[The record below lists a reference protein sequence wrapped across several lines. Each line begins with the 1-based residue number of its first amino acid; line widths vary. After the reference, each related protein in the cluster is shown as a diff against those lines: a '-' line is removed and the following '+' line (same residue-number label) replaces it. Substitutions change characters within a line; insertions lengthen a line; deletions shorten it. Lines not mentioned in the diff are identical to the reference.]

1 MYDHIA
7 MNSSFHPAACY
18 DEGQSQ
24 SVQSASSDNL
34 PPPRT
39 EKRVQQP
46 PPPPPSTSQPSLPHA
61 APSLQ
66 PVPLTCPP
74 PPPSP
79 PPGPRAEVTQPQSVA
94 APQATATA
102 LPDSER
108 VQKVAHEATQLQD
121 QFVRVLT
128 HTKITFSEKTAGFLG
143 RLQITLTTLPLS
155 NKFKRLCFLKEI
167 KEEIKSAKSVP
178 EIFELLEDYWN
189 YGDYALLHRLV
200 QEFGDSAL
208 QSEMGEYVAA
218 LERFEKGTTIQD
230 FSRAKPGDRDAPYD
244 FSKAVLQLNKDP
256 SKCTLYEVRQLVESL
271 ATSACLDQYVMF
283 LSGHSCGSVIIKL
296 AFPRV
301 ALDLIISAL
310 NKAFQETHQIVSVAI
325 DEKPLEEYS
334 EEHVKVC
341 ATS

>member
-1 MYDHIA
+1 
-7 MNSSFHPAACY
+7 MNSNFHPAACY
-18 DEGQSQ
+18 DGGQSQ

-46 PPPPPSTSQPSLPHA
+46 PPPPPSTSQASPPHA

-66 PVPLTCPP
+66 PAQLTCPP
-74 PPPSP
+74 PPPSSP
-79 PPGPRAEVTQPQSVA
+79 PDPRAEVTQPQSVP

-128 HTKITFSEKTAGFLG
+128 HTEIAFSEKTAGFLR
-143 RLQITLTTLPLS
+143 RLQITLATLPLS
-155 NKFKRLCFLKEI
+155 NKFKRLCFLEAKKQEI
-167 KEEIKSAKSVP
+167 EDAKSVS
-178 EIFELLEDYWN
+178 EIFKLLRRHWN
-189 YGDYALLHRLV
+189 YGDYALLQRLV

-230 FSRAKPGDRDAPYD
+230 FSQAKPGDRDAPYD
-244 FSKAVLQLNKDP
+244 FSQAVLKLNKDP

-296 AFPRV
+296 AFPPV

-310 NKAFQETHQIVSVAI
+310 NKAFRETHQIVSVTI
-325 DEKPLEEYS
+325 DEEPLEEYS

>member
-1 MYDHIA
+1 MY
-7 MNSSFHPAACY
+7 SAACY
-18 DEGQSQ
+18 DGEQSH
-24 SVQSASSDNL
+24 SVQSASSGKL
-34 PPPRT
+34 SPPLA
-39 EKRVQQP
+39 EKCVQQP
-46 PPPPPSTSQPSLPHA
+46 PPE
-61 APSLQ
+61 
-66 PVPLTCPP
+66 
-74 PPPSP
+74 
-79 PPGPRAEVTQPQSVA
+79 PRGEATQPQDQA
-94 APQATATA
+94 TPQATATA

-108 VQKVAHEATQLQD
+108 VQKVAHEASQLQD

-128 HTKITFSEKTAGFLG
+128 HTKIRLSRKPVEFLAE
-143 RLQITLTTLPLS
+143 LQMTLTDLPLS
-155 NKFKRLCFLKEI
+155 NKFKRLHFLETEKQEI
-167 KEEIKSAKSVP
+167 ENAKSVP
-178 EIFELLEDYWN
+178 EIFTILRRHWN
-189 YGDYALLHRLV
+189 YGDYALLQRLV

-283 LSGHSCGSVIIKL
+283 LSGHFSGSVIIKL

-334 EEHVKVC
+334 EEYVKVC
-341 ATS
+341 APS

>member
-1 MYDHIA
+1 
-7 MNSSFHPAACY
+7 MNSNFYPAACY

-24 SVQSASSDNL
+24 SVQSASDNL

-46 PPPPPSTSQPSLPHA
+46 PPPPPSTSQPPPPHA

-66 PVPLTCPP
+66 PAQLTCPP
-74 PPPSP
+74 PPPSSP
-79 PPGPRAEVTQPQSVA
+79 PDPRAEATQPQSVP

-102 LPDSER
+102 LSDSER
-108 VQKVAHEATQLQD
+108 VQKVAHEASQLQD

-128 HTKITFSEKTAGFLG
+128 HTEIAFSEKAAGFLS
-143 RLQITLTTLPLS
+143 RLQITLTKLPLS
-155 NKFKRLCFLKEI
+155 NKFQRLCFLENMRQ
-167 KEEIKSAKSVP
+167 EIKSAKSVP
-178 EIFELLEDYWN
+178 EIFELLESHWN
-189 YGDYALLHRLV
+189 YGDYALLQRLV
-200 QEFGDSAL
+200 QEFGDGTL

-271 ATSACLDQYVMF
+271 AMSACLDQYVMF
-283 LSGHSCGSVIIKL
+283 LSGHSSRSVIIEL
-296 AFPRV
+296 AFPQV

-310 NKAFQETHQIVSVAI
+310 NKAFRETHQIVSVTI
-325 DEKPLEEYS
+325 DWKPLEEYS
-334 EEHVKVC
+334 EEYVKVC